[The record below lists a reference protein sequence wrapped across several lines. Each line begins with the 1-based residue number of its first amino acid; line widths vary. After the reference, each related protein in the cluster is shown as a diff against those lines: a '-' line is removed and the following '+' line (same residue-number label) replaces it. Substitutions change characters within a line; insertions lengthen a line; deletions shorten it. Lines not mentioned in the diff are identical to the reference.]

1 MLTQP
6 RTQVGATPRS
16 RVETRDPIRGAEVL
30 RTLGTWLILAAVVGF
45 LTWWLVAQLAP
56 GWQSAN
62 EPALLIAAEVY
73 AALPLAMLLTLGGWS
88 GVRDRLGLHFTTR
101 SDLGLSL
108 GVWFVA
114 FASSAVVYVLATP
127 LMGPP
132 LQVLDSLLHI
142 GTDITRFPTATPV
155 DLVLILVRAIF
166 LAGLAEELLY
176 RGLLFGWLRSH
187 LSDGPVIAITSAL
200 FALQHFYAAL
210 MIVAFLYAVGA
221 GWIRARTGSTLNTL
235 VMHVLSDSLLLV
247 LALLTIGVTPH

>member
-6 RTQVGATPRS
+6 RTQFGATPRS

-30 RTLGTWLILAAVVGF
+30 RTLGTWIILASVLGF
-45 LTWWLVAQLAP
+45 VTWWLVSQLAP
-56 GWQSAN
+56 SWQSAN
-62 EPALLIAAEVY
+62 EPALLIVAEVY
-73 AALPLAMLLTLGGWS
+73 AALPLAMLLNLGGWS
-88 GVRDRLGLHFTTR
+88 GVRDRLGLHFTSWR
-101 SDLGLSL
+101 DIGLSL

-114 FASSAVVYVLATP
+114 FAMSAVVYVLATP
-127 LMGPP
+127 LLGPP
-132 LQVLDSLLHI
+132 QQVLDSLLHI

-155 DLVLILVRAIF
+155 DLILILVRAIF

-176 RGLLFGWLRSH
+176 RGLLFGWLGSH

-200 FALQHFYAAL
+200 FALQHFYPAL

-235 VMHVLSDSLLLV
+235 VMHVLSDSLLIV
-247 LALLTIGVTPH
+247 LALVMIGVAPH

>member
-1 MLTQP
+1 MVTQP
-6 RTQVGATPRS
+6 RTQFGAAPRS

-30 RTLGTWLILAAVVGF
+30 RTLGTWIILASVLGF

-62 EPALLIAAEVY
+62 EPALLIVAEVY
-73 AALPLAMLLTLGGWS
+73 AALPLAMLLNLGGWS
-88 GVRDRLGLHFTTR
+88 GVRDRLGLHFT
-101 SDLGLSL
+101 SWGDLGLSL

-114 FASSAVVYVLATP
+114 FAMSAVVYVLATP
-127 LMGPP
+127 LLGSSQ
-132 LQVLDSLLHI
+132 QVLASLLHI

-155 DLVLILVRAIF
+155 DLILILVRAIF

-200 FALQHFYAAL
+200 FALQHFYPAL

-221 GWIRARTGSTLNTL
+221 GWIRTRTGSTLNTL

-247 LALLTIGVTPH
+247 LALVTIGVTPH